1 MSLESGQ
8 RKWRLI
14 TNTISSNVSKRCKY
28 VTFFLFSI
36 SFQNWNPSCYV
47 HSSFKFSK
55 TIIGWGLMTQA
66 SIIWAFADFRFMGTL
81 KWYSIIFC
89 SALFC
94 SHSFLVTLHFSFLL
108 FVFVNSLFYLKLM
121 RKSFVNRC
129 SWVGN
134 QCIWQMSRVEKV
146 KVVKCCI
153 SFNAKFHA
161 LVDFG
166 FYYWASCLIQFVK

>member
-134 QCIWQMSRVEKV
+134 QCIWEINVFG
-146 KVVKCCI
+146 KC
-153 SFNAKFHA
+153 HA
-161 LVDFG
+161 LKRSKLLSAAFP
-166 FYYWASCLIQFVK
+166 SMQSSTHL

>member
-47 HSSFKFSK
+47 HSSFKFSNRNYWV
-55 TIIGWGLMTQA
+55 GFNDA
-66 SIIWAFADFRFMGTL
+66 SLYNLSLCRFP
-81 KWYSIIFC
+81 SIIFC

-94 SHSFLVTLHFSFLL
+94 FHSFLVTLHFSFLL